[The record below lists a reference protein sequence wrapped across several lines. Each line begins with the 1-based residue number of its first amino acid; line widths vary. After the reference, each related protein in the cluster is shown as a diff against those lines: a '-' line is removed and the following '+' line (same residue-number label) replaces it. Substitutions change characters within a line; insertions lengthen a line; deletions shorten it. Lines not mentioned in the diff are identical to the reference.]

1 MSTSE
6 LFLQPELQYVYRTFL
21 VKMKTVFKGVLT
33 FLSAGLSEQQ
43 DWSSS
48 LDLGQLTAPHIK
60 EEEEE
65 ELLLSPQQ
73 KDSILMAVQN
83 NTKVSLSQ
91 SQQDID
97 HVNSPHSQLPHQ
109 DSELDQQPGTSVQ
122 KTSSDLDEEAPED
135 SDPTSGNSQ
144 VDCAEV
150 EVPLSEVVD
159 SYVCTICGRAFAHR
173 SHWAKHA
180 LVHRKAA
187 NRADKSYT
195 CDICGKRLTRFDGY
209 QKHMRIHTG
218 EKPYCCDECGRRF
231 SDNSNYKRHIRT
243 HDGQNRTPR

>member
-1 MSTSE
+1 MQNRLGENEKQFLRVFS
-6 LFLQPELQYVYRTFL
+6 LFL
-21 VKMKTVFKGVLT
+21 
-33 FLSAGLSEQQ
+33 SGLSEQQ

-48 LDLGQLTAPHIK
+48 LDLGQLTAPDIK
-60 EEEEE
+60 EEEE

-73 KDSILMAVQN
+73 KDSVLMAVQN
-83 NTKVSLSQ
+83 NTKVCLSP

-97 HVNSPHSQLPHQ
+97 HVNSLQSQHQ

-122 KTSSDLDEEAPED
+122 KTSSDLDEED

-159 SYVCTICGRAFAHR
+159 SYVCTICGCAFAHR

-180 LVHRKAA
+180 LVHRKAV

-231 SDNSNYKRHIRT
+231 SDNSNYKRHVRT